1 MELNVDDFIETVR
14 TEEIMFL
21 ATAAGDEVSVRPVS
35 PLMGEGN
42 VVYFYT
48 SKDSRKYR
56 QMKENPVAAFVI
68 GAAGRYQAEG
78 TVRFL
83 GSVFSEENEELN
95 GQYRAKYRGAFEEA
109 APGED
114 MESNEFIAFDLKTLK
129 GWIFDTENP
138 EIPIG
143 KGELTFA

>member
-1 MELNVDDFIETVR
+1 MDLDLNDFIETVR

-21 ATAAGDEVSVRPVS
+21 ATASGSEVSVRPVS

-42 VVYFYT
+42 TVYFYT

-83 GSVFSEENEELN
+83 GGVFGEENEALN
-95 GQYRAKYRGAFEEA
+95 QQYRAKYRGAFEEA
-109 APGED
+109 APGEV
-114 MESNEFIAFDLKTLK
+114 MESNEFIALDLKTLK
-129 GWIFDTENP
+129 GWVFDTENP
-138 EIPIG
+138 EIPVG
-143 KGELTFA
+143 KGEMTFA